1 MKNIYWRPRA
11 VSRTALI
18 LIAVGSLV
26 GLALVENLKIIQHR
40 PYHDQKMAASEL
52 AAQAM
57 ERIYYARLE
66 TGVTID
72 VSTDPTQSGM
82 IGVPMSPVTSIS
94 GALSAKQT
102 SVNPNFAAVVVEML
116 RRAGVETGDLVAVGC
131 SGSFPALN
139 ICVYAAMETLEA
151 KPIVISSAAA
161 SQWGA
166 NVPELLWL
174 DMERILHKEGIFKT
188 RSVATSIGGYEDRG
202 LGMTDEGHQLLA
214 EGIQRNQIEE
224 LKANTFE
231 ESIEDRLKLIR
242 RRAGRKP
249 IKAYIN
255 IGGGTVSI
263 GRSLGKKLYDPGL
276 NLRPP
281 RHISRVDGVAPRL
294 GEDGVPVIH
303 LVQVVELA
311 QRYGLPVAPIVF
323 PEVGEADV
331 FSGKDYNDLLVSIT
345 LALIVISLYGFIRSD
360 VGFRLLRVGTLKKDR
375 GHLEPMV

>member
-26 GLALVENLKIIQHR
+26 GLSLVENLKIIQHR

-94 GALSAKQT
+94 RALSAKQT

-214 EGIQRNQIEE
+214 EGIQRSQIEE

-281 RHISRVDGVAPRL
+281 RHISRVDGVATRL